1 MGYFANTHWVYGLYD
16 HLLLVS
22 CHGGVQ
28 VLSQRGLMG
37 VLLYLTYIFLV
48 VFTTRYL
55 VITRNFSL
63 LQCIG
68 FIVLAM
74 TVRIVVVNLWYLHIG
89 TDNGDKLH

>member
-1 MGYFANTHWVYGLYD
+1 
-16 HLLLVS
+16 
-22 CHGGVQ
+22 
-28 VLSQRGLMG
+28 MG